1 WPSAYHIVIPFFS
14 LQNLRV
20 VRAVRR
26 LYILVRW
33 PQYCHENDRSLR
45 SPEDWRRGI
54 FGRQPT
60 GDIGKYW
67 PLRFGRESIWSRQEI
82 YRRKAFPV
90 GNLLFSKST
99 INKAESREIRPAAQ
113 RTESRQS
120 FPVFQH
126 IDLPSVGPFIVDHLI
141 IDVFT
146 AIRSHHFDIIL
157 SFSPL

>member
-82 YRRKAFPV
+82 YRRMAYPV

-99 INKAESREIRPAAQ
+99 INKAEFLGITPVVPSTA
-113 RTESRQS
+113 TRQS
-120 FPVFQH
+120 FPAFQH
-126 IDLPSVGPFIVDHLI
+126 INPPSVGSFIVDYLI

-157 SFSPL
+157 SLSPL

>member
-1 WPSAYHIVIPFFS
+1 FPFFF

-26 LYILVRW
+26 PYILVRW

-60 GDIGKYW
+60 GDIAKYW
-67 PLRFGRESIWSRQEI
+67 PLRFGRESIGSRQEI
-82 YRRKAFPV
+82 YRCKDPV

-99 INKAESREIRPAAQ
+99 INKAESPGITP
-113 RTESRQS
+113 
-120 FPVFQH
+120 
-126 IDLPSVGPFIVDHLI
+126 VGPS
-141 IDVFT
+141 T
-146 AIRSHHFDIIL
+146 ATR
-157 SFSPL
+157 